1 MSNHV
6 VGLKAQR
13 VRQIGTG
20 LTCALFAHSR
30 KISID
35 DERFRYLGRLSIS
48 PAISISNLGMTVTF
62 YIARYDFRY
71 ICFILRCETGAY
83 PCPISSLGRNPIYF
97 AIPVHSGPGIDR
109 Y

>member
-1 MSNHV
+1 MGLKCFLWQICMILDRFREYWALLIFFRDFSYLYLTVSNHV

-20 LTCALFAHSR
+20 LACALFAHSR

-71 ICFILRCETGAY
+71 
-83 PCPISSLGRNPIYF
+83 N
-97 AIPVHSGPGIDR
+97 
-109 Y
+109 